1 MGTPVRLLVIDD
13 SEEDAELI
21 VRELTR
27 QGFDISHE
35 RVDTEGALVAALQ
48 KPWDTIISDF
58 SMPQYDGLTAFEVVT
73 QHRPDIP
80 FIGSSSRRVGE
91 NSIETMFLRRICG

>member
-21 VRELTR
+21 VRELAR
-27 QGFDISHE
+27 QGSDISHE

-48 KPWDTIISDF
+48 HLFNAASG
-58 SMPQYDGLTAFEVVT
+58 QA
-73 QHRPDIP
+73 
-80 FIGSSSRRVGE
+80 
-91 NSIETMFLRRICG
+91 